1 MKLGKRQGFSL
12 IEMIVVLVIT
22 AILSGAI
29 YTTFSQG
36 LRLWSRGS
44 KDRSEWRIHLF
55 LEKFTAELRNSFM
68 DPKWSFQGNKNALM
82 LATVAHEGASQ
93 DKPAYLRYRYD
104 SKTKSL
110 DFQQSSFE
118 EAFSAKPGPGLF
130 RPALEKVQ
138 GFELEYYAYDPSS
151 KGYRWYPIWN
161 RNCFPETVK
170 VTIESEGGESQ
181 KMISM
186 IDFPVGVACPS

>member
-12 IEMIVVLVIT
+12 IEMIVALGIT
-22 AILSGAI
+22 ALLSGAV

-36 LRLWSRGS
+36 LRLWNRGS
-44 KDRSEWRIHLF
+44 RDPSEWKTHLF
-55 LEKFTAELRNSFM
+55 LEKFTSELRNAFM
-68 DPKWSFQGNKNALM
+68 DSKWPFQGNKNALV
-82 LATVAHEGASQ
+82 LATVAHDGNLQ

-104 SKTKSL
+104 PKSKRL
-110 DFQQSSFE
+110 DFQKNSFE
-118 EAFSAKPGPGLF
+118 DIFAAQPVSEPF

-138 GFELEYYAYDPSS
+138 AFELEYYAYDPSAKS
-151 KGYRWYPIWN
+151 YRWYPLWN

-170 VTIESEGGESQ
+170 VTIESEGGESR